1 MALSAAIVLA
11 AGEGTRMRS
20 NKPKVLHAFAGKT
33 FLNRVMDSVAA
44 LNPDTL
50 AVVVHFQAE
59 RVAEAARSYD
69 EQVTIVNQ
77 DDIPGTGRAVQ
88 CAMAQLTEA
97 GKVDG
102 PVLIAASDM
111 PLLDSETLHRLVEFH
126 TASGNGAT
134 VLTTILDDPTG
145 YGRIIRDR
153 EGNVLRIVEQKD
165 ANRSELAVQ
174 EVNTSV
180 YVFEAS
186 VLTEAIAGLKS
197 NNAQGEFYLS
207 DALETAKAA
216 GKVGAFAA
224 PDPLTV
230 EGVNDR
236 VQLAALSK
244 TYNLTGMRVSF
255 ALGNRE
261 VISRF
266 RAFRSQIDY
275 GMFYPIMAGAAAAL
289 NGPQDVVESN
299 RTGYMARRDALCGGL
314 RSIGWNVPDAQG
326 TMFVWAK
333 IPERFASSVDFAIEL
348 MEKTGVIVVPG
359 SAFGEQGE
367 GYVRMA
373 LVVPPERMAE
383 AVRRIDESGIV
394 KE

>member
-197 NNAQGEFYLS
+197 NNAQGEFYLT

-230 EGVNDR
+230 EGVN
-236 VQLAALSK
+236 AACSWPRCPRP
-244 TYNLTGMRVSF
+244 TTAAS
-255 ALGNRE
+255 A
-261 VISRF
+261 S
-266 RAFRSQIDY
+266 
-275 GMFYPIMAGAAAAL
+275 AGCATA
-289 NGPQDVVESN
+289 
-299 RTGYMARRDALCGGL
+299 
-314 RSIGWNVPDAQG
+314 
-326 TMFVWAK
+326 
-333 IPERFASSVDFAIEL
+333 
-348 MEKTGVIVVPG
+348 
-359 SAFGEQGE
+359 
-367 GYVRMA
+367 
-373 LVVPPERMAE
+373 
-383 AVRRIDESGIV
+383 
-394 KE
+394 